1 MGWLDCLKPASFD
14 ECNLKGIF
22 DYYGSGIDIVLGNGS
37 NPPPEGTPNKEGLL
51 GLENELRFASLVIL
65 GAIAY
70 RVIK

>member
-14 ECNLKGIF
+14 ECNLHGIV
-22 DYYGSGIDIVLGNGS
+22 DYYSSGISLLLGDGDS
-37 NPPPEGTPNKEGLL
+37 TPPEGTPDKEGLL
-51 GLENELRFASLVIL
+51 GLENELRFAGLVIL